1 MPQHPSWV
9 RLPAT
14 AHDGMSAMRKLGI
27 QVWPSPGVMA
37 FMGVRHKLS
46 KVAMLNIGLEDTL
59 TYYTPEEFVA
69 AGFKKT
75 LNFGT
80 LLMVAKL
87 NIGLEDTLAL
97 HARGVCGWL
106 QEVAHLGHMVCGG
119 HVEHWFG
126 GHACV
131 LHGRGVCGWLQEHA
145 QLWHAAYGGQVEH
158 WFGGHARATRQRSLR
173 LASRSRSPW
182 AHGLRWPC

>member
-1 MPQHPSWV
+1 
-9 RLPAT
+9 
-14 AHDGMSAMRKLGI
+14 
-27 QVWPSPGVMA
+27 MA
-37 FMGVRHKLS
+37 FMGVRHTLS

-59 TYYTPEEFVA
+59 TYYTPFV

-97 HARGVCGWL
+97 HARRVCGWL
-106 QEVAHLGHMVCGG
+106 QEVAHLGHMVRGG

-126 GHACV
+126 RHARV
-131 LHGRGVCGWLQEHA
+131 LHGRGVCGWLQEDA
-145 QLWHAAYGGQVEH
+145 GFPAARHQAEQRLV
-158 WFGGHARATRQRSLR
+158 RQRHLLLAADEVLALITLTPVIRSL
-173 LASRSRSPW
+173 
-182 AHGLRWPC
+182 